1 MARGGF
7 QHPDMFYLFFS
18 WYVKG
23 KIQPDLSYMIAS
35 FLFFEMCSIV
45 SFIPVLLSKNN
56 PFKAIIVDADG
67 KAVMSN

>member
-1 MARGGF
+1 MARGGL

-35 FLFFEMCSIV
+35 FRLFLN
-45 SFIPVLLSKNN
+45 VLHSQLYTSVVVK
-56 PFKAIIVDADG
+56 K
-67 KAVMSN
+67 

>member
-1 MARGGF
+1 MARGGL

-35 FLFFEMCSIV
+35 FRLFLN
-45 SFIPVLLSKNN
+45 VLHSQLYTSVVVKNN
-56 PFKAIIVDADG
+56 PFKAIIVDTDG
-67 KAVMSN
+67 KAVVSN

>member
-7 QHPDMFYLFFS
+7 QHPDMLYLFFS

-35 FLFFEMCSIV
+35 FRLFLN
-45 SFIPVLLSKNN
+45 VLHSQLYTSVVVK
-56 PFKAIIVDADG
+56 K
-67 KAVMSN
+67 